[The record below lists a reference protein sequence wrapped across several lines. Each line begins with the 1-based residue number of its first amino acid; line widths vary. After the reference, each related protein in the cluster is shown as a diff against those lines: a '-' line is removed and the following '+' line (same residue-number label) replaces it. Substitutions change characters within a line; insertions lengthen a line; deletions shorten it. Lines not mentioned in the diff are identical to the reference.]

1 MPSGPPGAGGAG
13 GSGGAPRRPVVS
25 RPRRGRA
32 LLPTLLILG
41 ALLIGFSIFTGFYT
55 DLLWYQSVGYTKVFT
70 GQLVAKSLLFF
81 FFGILFA
88 VAVCSNFVIA
98 YRTRPTYQ
106 ALLPGQA
113 ELDRYRTALDPF
125 KRIVV
130 IAIGVLLGLI
140 AGSSASG
147 HWRSYLLWR
156 HGQPFGTRDPQFGK
170 DISFFTFDLPW
181 YRFVVGFLFA
191 AVVVGLIAAAVTHYL
206 YGGLRMQPLL
216 GERATP
222 AARVHLSVLLG
233 FFVLLKAVAYWLD
246 RYSLAVKESRIGRA
260 DFSGLAY
267 TDVNAVLLGRTI
279 LAIIS
284 IICAGLFFANIV
296 RRTWL
301 LPGVGVGALLVS
313 ALLIG
318 GIYPAIVQR
327 FEVKPSER
335 TKEAPYIRKN
345 IDATS
350 AAYGIDKV
358 DIKDYT
364 ATTRVSQDQLREDS
378 DTTASIRLLDPAI
391 VSPTYKNLQQIRA
404 YYDFQDD
411 LDVDRYTLNGQK
423 TDVVVAARELD
434 LTGLPSAQRNW
445 INDHTVYTHGFGF
458 VAARGNTTV
467 GGRPSFVSS
476 NIPPQ
481 GEISDFQPRIY
492 FGEESPAYSIVG
504 APKGGAPQELDF
516 PTDTGSS
523 GQQNTSYSGGG
534 GVPVG
539 SFWRKL
545 LFASKYQESNI
556 LLSNQVNSQSRILY
570 DRSPK
575 TRVEKVAPWL
585 TLDGDPYP
593 AVVNKK
599 IVWIVDGYTTSNG
612 YPYSTRKTLEDV
624 TTDSQSTAQTALIAP
639 VKRINYIRNSVK
651 ATVDAYTGDV
661 TLYTW
666 DEKDPVLKTWQAA
679 FPGTVKP
686 KSAISQ
692 DLMQHF
698 RYPEDLFK
706 VQRDLLANYHVKN
719 PRNFYSGSDFWRIP
733 QDPTQGNSQPQPPYY
748 LTLRMPDQAEQTFS
762 LTSTYVPTGDRN
774 NLSAFVAV
782 NSDPGP
788 DYGTFRVL
796 QLPRSV
802 QINGPSQVQN
812 QFISDDVVA
821 EQLNI
826 LKRGTRVDNGN
837 LLTLPVGGGLLY
849 VEPVFVQAEDTTSFP
864 LLRKVLVSFGDKVGF
879 EDTLQES
886 LDAVFGG
893 ESGAAAGG
901 GDTGTGSTGGGGTGA
916 SPSSNPALATAL
928 ADAQKALRDSRAAL
942 QKGDFAA
949 YGAAQEALQNA
960 ITRALT
966 AEQNAP
972 TASPSGTAKPSASP
986 SPSASASSSPSPKAS
1001 SSGSSASAAGG

>member
-1 MPSGPPGAGGAG
+1 MPGGPPGAGSA
-13 GSGGAPRRPVVS
+13 GGAPRRPVVS
-25 RPRRGRA
+25 SRRRGRA

-41 ALLIGFSIFTGFYT
+41 ALLIAFSIFTGFYT

-70 GQLVAKSLLFF
+70 GTLRAKSLLFF
-81 FFGILFA
+81 LFGILFA
-88 VAVCSNFVIA
+88 GAVSANFVIA

-106 ALLPGQA
+106 ALIPGQA
-113 ELDRYRTALDPF
+113 ELDRYRTALDPY

-130 IAIGVLLGLI
+130 LAIAVLLGLI

-147 HWRSYLLWR
+147 QWRTYLQWR
-156 HGQPFGTRDPQFGK
+156 HGASFGTKDLQFGK

-181 YRFVVGFLFA
+181 YRFVVSFLFA
-191 AVVVGLIAAAVTHYL
+191 TVVVGLIAAAVTHYL
-206 YGGLRMQPLL
+206 YGGLRLQPLL

-233 FFVLLKAVAYWLD
+233 VFVLLKAVAYWLD
-246 RYSLAVKESRIGRA
+246 RYSLAVKESHIGRA

-345 IDATS
+345 INATR
-350 AAYGIDKV
+350 AAYGINDV
-358 DIKDYT
+358 QISDYA
-364 ATTRVSQDQLREDS
+364 ATTKASADQLRADS

-411 LDVDRYTLNGQK
+411 LDVDRYTIQGQK
-423 TDVVVAARELD
+423 RDVVVAARELD
-434 LTGLPSAQRNW
+434 LAGLPDAQRNW

-458 VAARGNTTV
+458 VAALGNTTAN

-476 NIPPQ
+476 NIPPV
-481 GEISDFQPRIY
+481 GDLGSFQPRIY
-492 FGEESPAYSIVG
+492 FGEESPSYSIVG
-504 APKGGAPQELDF
+504 APSGATKQELDF
-516 PTDTGSS
+516 PTDTGSG
-523 GQQNTSYSGGG
+523 GQSNNTYSGGG
-534 GVPVG
+534 GVAVG
-539 SFWRKL
+539 SLWRKL
-545 LFASKYQESNI
+545 IFASKYQESNI
-556 LLSNQVNSQSRILY
+556 LLSNQINPKSRILY
-570 DRSPK
+570 DRDPK

-593 AVVNKK
+593 TIVDNKM
-599 IVWIVDGYTTSNG
+599 VWIVDGYTTSNG
-612 YPYSTRKTLEDV
+612 YPYSTRRTLEDV
-624 TTDSQSTAQTALIAP
+624 TADSRSTAQTALVTP

-651 ATVDAYTGDV
+651 ATVDAYTGKV

-666 DEKDPVLKTWQAA
+666 DSNDPVLKTWKNA
-679 FPGTVKP
+679 FKGTVLP
-686 KSAISQ
+686 KSAISNE
-692 DLMQHF
+692 LMQHF

-706 VQRDLLANYHVKN
+706 VQRDLLASYHVGN
-719 PRNFYSGSDFWRIP
+719 PGNFYSGSDFWRVP
-733 QDPTQGNSQPQPPYY
+733 VDPTQGNAKLQPPYY
-748 LTLRMPDQAEQTFS
+748 LTLRMPGQDASTFS

-774 NLSAFVAV
+774 NLSAFIAV
-782 NSDPGP
+782 SSDPGP
-788 DYGTFRVL
+788 DYGKFRVL

-826 LKRGTRVDNGN
+826 LKRGTQVRNGN

-849 VEPVFVQAEDTTSFP
+849 VEPVYVQAEDTTSYP
-864 LLRKVLVSFGDKVGF
+864 LLRKVLVSFGDKVAF
-879 EDTLQES
+879 EDTLQDS
-886 LDAVFGG
+886 LDAVFSGT
-893 ESGAAAGG
+893 SGAVTGG
-901 GDTGTGSTGGGGTGA
+901 SGTGGGGSGGGTGGGGGA
-916 SPSSNPALATAL
+916 GAATNNPALAAAL
-928 ADAQKALRDSRAAL
+928 ADAQQALRASQAAL
-942 QKGDFAA
+942 TKGDFAA
-949 YGAAQEALQNA
+949 YGTAQKALQDA
-960 ITRALT
+960 INRALA
-966 AEQNAP
+966 AEAAAAP
-972 TASPSGTAKPSASP
+972 SPSGSASPSASP
-986 SPSASASSSPSPKAS
+986 SSTPKPSASGSSSAAAS
-1001 SSGSSASAAGG
+1001 GG